1 MATEETQGK
10 PEERGQIVPD
20 HRYDPKP
27 IEAKWQKKW
36 REDKVFAAHDDS
48 PKPKYYQLETFPYP
62 SAAGLHMGHPKG
74 FTAEDIHA
82 RYMRMKGSEVLYTIG
97 WDAFGLPT
105 ENYAIKVGK
114 SPKEVAKENIENF
127 RRQVQFFGF
136 SYDWDREINTSSP
149 EYYKWTQWLFIQL
162 FKKNLAYQREAKVNW
177 CPNDQTVLAN
187 EQVVDGKCER
197 CGAEVEERDM
207 VQWFLRITDYADR
220 LLADLKG
227 LDWPAATVKRQEDW
241 IGRSLGTEIDFPL
254 DLNYRYVLL
263 HGYLGSREK
272 HFFPWLRNELT
283 RRGISFICPELPG
296 PDDPKE
302 SEQVQF
308 VLQNIQ
314 FNENTVLYGHSLGAV
329 VALKV
334 LEKLDHPIAGLVLS
348 GGFLEPKFKDHP
360 RPFENNFNW
369 NFNFEKIK
377 SNVGFIRTLSDL
389 NDTSIPVEQ
398 GRLIH
403 EKLDGRL
410 YETVAQVP
418 HFHGQEEPAVLETL
432 LPMITVFT
440 TRPDT
445 IFGAT
450 YLVLAP
456 EHNAIKAMWPRITNQ
471 MEVQHYI
478 DTALKKTE
486 RMRQEEAREKTGVE
500 IKGVMAINPTNQEA
514 IPLWIADYVLIGYGT
529 GAIMAVPAHDG
540 RDLDFA
546 RKFHL
551 PVRPVVSP
559 KKDMPV
565 YEVKDAYTGK
575 GYLINSPKF
584 NGMDSDAAKWEIEKL
599 VGGRG
604 REHFKLRDWSVS
616 RQRYWGAPIPMIHCE
631 KCGLVP
637 VPDDQLPVLLPDD
650 VDYRPKGKPPL
661 ASSPSFM
668 NVKCPNCDG
677 PATRDAET
685 LDTFVDSSWYYLR
698 YADPQNPNAIFDKE
712 KARHWLPVDLYVIG
726 AEHTVLHLLYAR
738 FITKFLHDEGYLA
751 FTEPF
756 LKLRHQGLLMG
767 TDGQKM
773 SKSKGNV
780 VNPDEVVGK
789 FGADVVRLDL
799 MFMGPFE
806 DAHPWDEKGIA
817 GVERFVARVARYG
830 DRVLGV
836 PTGTTDAAIA
846 TRAAGVP
853 HPPAGYAADGRGL
866 LHKTIKK
873 VGEDIDGF
881 KFNTAIS
888 SLMILMN
895 DLESGPPLPRSEFAM
910 FVKIIHPFTP
920 HLAQEL
926 WARLG
931 NASYLDFEP
940 WPQYDESLITER
952 TITLVLQV
960 NGKVRDAVTADA
972 TLTEDAA
979 KALALANEKVKAS
992 LAGKTP
998 QKVIYV
1004 DKKLVNIVA

>member
-1 MATEETQGK
+1 MADEASANPPQAG
-10 PEERGQIVPD
+10 PEKNVPVV
-20 HRYDPKP
+20 YDAKE

-36 REDKVFAAHDDS
+36 LEDGVFAARDDS

-82 RYMRMKGSEVLYTIG
+82 RYTRMNGKEVLYTIG

-114 SPKEVAKENIENF
+114 SPKRVAAENVENF
-127 RRQVQFFGF
+127 RKQVRFFGF
-136 SYDWDREINTSSP
+136 SYDWNREINTSAP

-162 FKKNLAYQREAKVNW
+162 FKKDLAYRREAKVNW

-187 EQVVDGKCER
+187 EQVIDGKCDR
-197 CGAEVEERDM
+197 CGAEIEERDM
-207 VQWFLRITDYADR
+207 QQWFLRITDYADR

-227 LDWPAATVKRQEDW
+227 LDWPAPTVKRQEDW

-254 DLNYRYVLL
+254 DLDYRYVML

-283 RRGISFICPELPG
+283 RRGISFVCPELPDS
-296 PDDPKE
+296 DDPKE
-302 SEQVQF
+302 EEQVQY
-308 VLQNIQ
+308 VLQNVQ
-314 FNENTVLYGHSLGAV
+314 LNENTVLYGHSLGAV

-334 LEKLDHPIAGLVLS
+334 LEKLDHPIAGLVMS

-360 RPFENNFNW
+360 RPFEKNFNW

-377 SNVGFIRTLSDL
+377 SNVGFVRTLSDL

-398 GRLIH
+398 GRLLH
-403 EKLDGRL
+403 EHLDGRL

-418 HFHGQEEPAVLETL
+418 HFHGQEEPAILETL

-471 MEVQHYI
+471 LEVSRYV
-478 DTALKKTE
+478 DMALKKTE
-486 RMRQEEAREKTGVE
+486 RMRQEEAKEKTGIEV
-500 IKGVMAINPTNQEA
+500 KGVHAVNPANQEK
-514 IPLWIADYVLIGYGT
+514 IPIWIADYVLIGYGT
-529 GAIMAVPAHDG
+529 GAIMAVPAHDT

-546 RKFHL
+546 KKFHL
-551 PVRPVVSP
+551 PVKAVISP
-559 KKDMPV
+559 EKDKLV
-565 YEVKDAYTGK
+565 YEIKEAYTGK
-575 GYLINSPKF
+575 GFLINSPRF
-584 NGMDSDAAKWEIEKL
+584 NGMDSDTAKWEIEKV

-637 VPDDQLPVLLPDD
+637 VPEDQLPVLLPDD
-650 VDYRPKGKPPL
+650 VDYRPKGIPPL
-661 ASSPSFM
+661 ASSASFM
-668 NVKCPNCDG
+668 NVKCPACGGD
-677 PATRDAET
+677 AKRDPET
-685 LDTFVDSSWYYLR
+685 LDTFVDSSWYFLR
-698 YADPQNPNAIFDKE
+698 YADPRNAHAIFDKE
-712 KARHWLPVDLYVIG
+712 KVKHWLPVDLYVIG
-726 AEHTVLHLLYAR
+726 AEHTVLHLLYSR
-738 FITKFLHDEGYLA
+738 FITKFLYDQGYIS

-780 VNPDEVVGK
+780 INPDEVVGK
-789 FGADVVRLDL
+789 FGADVVRVYL

-806 DAHPWDEKGIA
+806 DTHPWDEKGML
-817 GVERFVARVARYG
+817 GVERFAARVARYAEKVMG
-830 DRVLGV
+830 G
-836 PTGTTDAAIA
+836 AAIA
-846 TRAAGVP
+846 PRAPGAAEGAGVP
-853 HPPAGYAADGRGL
+853 VPPAGYVPEGRAL
-866 LHKTIKK
+866 LHRTIKK
-873 VGEDIDGF
+873 VGEDIGGF

-888 SLMILMN
+888 ALMILLN
-895 DLESGPPLPRSEFAM
+895 DLESAPPLNKDEFAV
-910 FVKIIHPFTP
+910 FVKILHPFMP

-940 WPQYDESLITER
+940 WPAYDPSLIAER
-952 TITLVLQV
+952 AVTLVLQV
-960 NGKVRDAVTADA
+960 NGKVRDTVTADA
-972 TLTEDAA
+972 SVTQDAA
-979 KALALANEKVKAS
+979 QALALANEKVRTA
-992 LAGKTP
+992 LAGQAPK
-998 QKVIYV
+998 KIVYV
-1004 DKKLVNIVA
+1004 EKKLVNIVT